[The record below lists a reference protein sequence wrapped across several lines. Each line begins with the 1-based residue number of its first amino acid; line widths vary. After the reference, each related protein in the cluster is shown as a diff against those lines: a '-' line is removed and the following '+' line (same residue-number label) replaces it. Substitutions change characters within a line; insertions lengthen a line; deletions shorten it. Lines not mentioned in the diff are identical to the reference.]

1 MKRVILFGTAVMILM
16 FTACSKKLQT
26 TANLKDQLDSIN
38 YAFGVAN
45 GAAFKSMFA
54 PEDTTKEN
62 IEAMLIGFAKGFR
75 NLSEEEISK
84 SEAITAGIQLN
95 HGLKQGFLFGDSAM
109 TVNKDLIYKT
119 VDEMLNGKETVS
131 GFDRIKA
138 NEYFFKIY
146 QRRRDSVPLQLTKEI
161 IDSINIAYAVMQGA
175 NYAHNLNDTNRA
187 EFIKNFH
194 KGRSMEKSTDRFENL
209 GYTMALGG
217 YQMFSKTGLL
227 NDSTITL
234 RADITLAGINAGALG
249 DTTIFSADAAREYLR
264 AVSEKRRAER
274 NAQLF
279 GAWKKENEDFLAKK
293 AEDPAVKKTSTNSG
307 LLYEVLKEGKGP
319 KPQLNDRVKVH
330 YKGYLINDTV
340 FDSSIE
346 RGEPAVFGLTQVI
359 DGWTEG
365 LQLMSVGSKYRFYI
379 PQQLGY
385 GDQQAGEVI
394 KPFSTLIFE
403 VELLGI
409 EKQKPENVKDMLKR
423 R

>member
-138 NEYFFKIY
+138 NEYFFK
-146 QRRRDSVPLQLTKEI
+146 T
-161 IDSINIAYAVMQGA
+161 
-175 NYAHNLNDTNRA
+175 
-187 EFIKNFH
+187 
-194 KGRSMEKSTDRFENL
+194 
-209 GYTMALGG
+209 
-217 YQMFSKTGLL
+217 
-227 NDSTITL
+227 
-234 RADITLAGINAGALG
+234 
-249 DTTIFSADAAREYLR
+249 
-264 AVSEKRRAER
+264 
-274 NAQLF
+274 
-279 GAWKKENEDFLAKK
+279 
-293 AEDPAVKKTSTNSG
+293 
-307 LLYEVLKEGKGP
+307 
-319 KPQLNDRVKVH
+319 
-330 YKGYLINDTV
+330 
-340 FDSSIE
+340 
-346 RGEPAVFGLTQVI
+346 
-359 DGWTEG
+359 
-365 LQLMSVGSKYRFYI
+365 
-379 PQQLGY
+379 
-385 GDQQAGEVI
+385 
-394 KPFSTLIFE
+394 
-403 VELLGI
+403 
-409 EKQKPENVKDMLKR
+409 
-423 R
+423 

>member
-234 RADITLAGINAGALG
+234 RAD
-249 DTTIFSADAAREYLR
+249 TIFSADAAREYLR
-264 AVSEKRRAER
+264 AVSERRRAER

-293 AEDPAVKKTSTNSG
+293 AEDPAVKETSTNSG

-319 KPQLNDRVKVH
+319 KPQLSDRVKVH
-330 YKGYLINDTV
+330 YKGSLINDTV

-409 EKQKPENVKDMLKR
+409 EKPENVKDMLKR
-423 R
+423 K

>member
-187 EFIKNFH
+187 EFIKNLLHLTELRKMTLFQ
-194 KGRSMEKSTDRFENL
+194 EL
-209 GYTMALGG
+209 
-217 YQMFSKTGLL
+217 SK
-227 NDSTITL
+227 
-234 RADITLAGINAGALG
+234 
-249 DTTIFSADAAREYLR
+249 EY
-264 AVSEKRRAER
+264 
-274 NAQLF
+274 
-279 GAWKKENEDFLAKK
+279 
-293 AEDPAVKKTSTNSG
+293 KKT
-307 LLYEVLKEGKGP
+307 
-319 KPQLNDRVKVH
+319 
-330 YKGYLINDTV
+330 V
-340 FDSSIE
+340 F
-346 RGEPAVFGLTQVI
+346 
-359 DGWTEG
+359 
-365 LQLMSVGSKYRFYI
+365 
-379 PQQLGY
+379 
-385 GDQQAGEVI
+385 
-394 KPFSTLIFE
+394 
-403 VELLGI
+403 
-409 EKQKPENVKDMLKR
+409 
-423 R
+423 